1 MNYEGLKAWLK
12 ENKQFLISRNMSN
25 DYGTRLY
32 MIRREYQ
39 LVRISYYNN
48 LDKIIT
54 LLPSVLICN
63 TKDRAD

>member
-1 MNYEGLKAWLK
+1 MRENLMNYEGLKAWLK

-63 TKDRAD
+63 T